1 MKTNPEASQMRHTTN
16 IKHTPCA
23 TAKAPRER
31 EKKRSEDVEPV
42 KEIHQPKCA
51 NIKARISGCI
61 ATYLSL
67 GANETNDMQINKFP
81 THTPAEKIC
90 SIQKITKQKRIWGV
104 EK

>member
-42 KEIHQPKCA
+42 KEIH
-51 NIKARISGCI
+51 
-61 ATYLSL
+61 
-67 GANETNDMQINKFP
+67 
-81 THTPAEKIC
+81 
-90 SIQKITKQKRIWGV
+90 
-104 EK
+104 